1 MLVEFTVGNFCSFRD
16 PATLSLVATK
26 LTSQDEQVDF
36 NNVFAVENQPSLLTS
51 AAIYGANASGKSN
64 LVEAMEF
71 MRSFVIRSA
80 RETTSTGG
88 IAANPFRLN
97 PRTLQEPSHFEM
109 TFLLEEV
116 RYRYGF
122 EATSERVT
130 AEWLYRAPKKVESTL
145 FERQVDEIKVGPSF
159 REGRNLERHTRPNA
173 LFLSTVALLNGA
185 EALRIVRWFR
195 ELRIL
200 WEDRLLPF
208 SLMTQR
214 KLATPAS
221 KAEIEAFIKQLDL
234 SIIGLSVET
243 TEVEAPLSSRF
254 ATTDLPGD
262 SLISEQGPSASRTLR
277 RTRIKTTHKIY
288 EDTGEESGETAFD
301 LRNDESAGTQKL
313 FDFAGPLLDA
323 LQQGLVLVIDEFD
336 ARLHPTLTRELFK
349 LFNNRMTNPR
359 HAQLVFTCQDTN
371 LLDQSLL
378 RRDQIWFI
386 EKDSKGASSLYSLA
400 EFRGV
405 RNDLQLERSYIQ
417 GRFGAVPYLGQ
428 LPYVVRESEAKYGS
442 QSE

>member
-16 PATLSLVATK
+16 LATLSLVAAK
-26 LTSQDEQVDF
+26 LTSQDEQVDL
-36 NNVFAVENQPSLLTS
+36 NNVFAIENQPSLLTS

-64 LVEAMEF
+64 LVEALEF
-71 MRSFVIRSA
+71 MRNFVIRSA
-80 RETTSTGG
+80 RETVSTGG

-97 PRTLQEPSHFEM
+97 PRTLQNPSHFEVI
-109 TFLLEEV
+109 FILEEV

-145 FERQVDEIKVGPSF
+145 FERQEDEIKVGPSF

-200 WEDRLLPF
+200 WEDRALPF
-208 SLMTQR
+208 SLVAQR
-214 KLATPAS
+214 KLANPAS
-221 KAEIEAFIKQLDL
+221 EAEIKTFIKQLDL
-234 SIIGLSVET
+234 SISDLFLET
-243 TEVEAPLSSRF
+243 TEIEAPPSSRF
-254 ATTDLPGD
+254 MTNEYQSD
-262 SLISEQGPSASRTLR
+262 SLLSDQGSSTPRTLR
-277 RTRIKTTHKIY
+277 RTRVKTTHKLY
-288 EDTGEESGETAFD
+288 EDSGEEIGETAFD
-301 LRNDESAGTQKL
+301 LRDDESAGTQKL
-313 FDFAGPLLDA
+313 FDFAGPLLEA
-323 LQQGLVLVIDEFD
+323 LQQGVVLVIDEFD
-336 ARLHPTLTRELFK
+336 ARLHSTLTRELIK
-349 LFNNRMTNPR
+349 LFNDRTTNPR

-378 RRDQIWFI
+378 RRDQIWFV

-405 RNDLQLERSYIQ
+405 RNDLHLERSYIQ
-417 GRFGAVPYLGQ
+417 GRFGAVPYVDQ
-428 LPYVVRESEAKYGS
+428 LPYAVRESQAKYG
-442 QSE
+442 EG